1 MYFKESWRNTTS
13 RSTTIT
19 FNSIPLKMSTP
30 LVALVTAGSAGLGA
44 AIARRFARSG
54 MRVAV
59 NYSSNASRASALLE
73 ELQELSPLPQKGEDT
88 TNFISIQADLSL
100 KSDILLLVEETVKQM
115 GRLDVVFSNGGWT
128 SMQDFDNLDDNVDE
142 EMWDKCWNM
151 NVKSHLWLMH
161 AARKYLDETEG
172 CFISTASLAGVRP
185 SGSSLVRIFHL
196 STFSPPT
203 LICFLNLHSFDF
215 F

>member
-1 MYFKESWRNTTS
+1 M
-13 RSTTIT
+13 
-19 FNSIPLKMSTP
+19 PLEISTP

-44 AIARRFARSG
+44 AVARRFARSG
-54 MRVAV
+54 MRVAI
-59 NYSSNASRASALLE
+59 NYSSNASRAAALVE
-73 ELQELSPLPQKGEDT
+73 ELQRLSPLSQKEEDAI
-88 TNFISIQADLSL
+88 NFISIQADLSL
-100 KSDILLLVEETVKQM
+100 KSSILPLVEETIKQM

-142 EMWDKCWNM
+142 GIWDKCWNM

-185 SGSSLVRIFHL
+185 SGSSLVSSFHV
-196 STFSPPT
+196 SPI
-203 LICFLNLHSFDF
+203 LLYSFVVDI
-215 F
+215 